1 MDSGARIR
9 AVGVAAGFFFLGA
22 VGSGGCGGLKWPSC
36 DGDEACNTDGHAG
49 VCVDGKCVAC
59 RDDKGCGEGRVCRF
73 GRCEDVP
80 GWCDESR
87 PCGAGKG
94 CKEHRCVAEESKL
107 APTACDDTQPCPAG
121 TRCQNGH
128 CVAPPKGGPGCED
141 FPPPK
146 FAFESAELAA
156 ESKSTLDRL
165 AKCLASGGLKTAR
178 VLLVGHCD
186 ARGEYEFNM
195 SLGAERAEVVRAYL
209 LAKGVSADRV
219 DTTSRGRLD
228 ATGTDEAGYAED
240 RRVDIE
246 VR

>member
-1 MDSGARIR
+1 MR
-9 AVGVAAGFFFLGA
+9 AAAVLFGVSLLGA
-22 VGSGGCGGLKWPSC
+22 VVAGGCGGLKWPNC
-36 DGDEACNTDGHAG
+36 DGDEACNVEGRTG

-59 RDDKGCGEGRVCRF
+59 RDDKGCGKGQACRS
-73 GRCEDVP
+73 GRCEDVQ
-80 GWCDESR
+80 GWCDETK

-94 CKEHRCVAEESKL
+94 CKAHRCVTEEAKL
-107 APTACDDTQPCPAG
+107 DPTACDDEHPCPAG

-141 FPPPK
+141 FPPPR
-146 FAFESAELAA
+146 FNFESSELAT
-156 ESKSTLDRL
+156 ESKATLDRL
-165 AKCLASGGLKTAR
+165 VKCMGTGGLKTAK

-209 LAKGVSADRV
+209 LGKGVPADRI

-228 ATGTDEAGYAED
+228 ATGTDETGYAAD